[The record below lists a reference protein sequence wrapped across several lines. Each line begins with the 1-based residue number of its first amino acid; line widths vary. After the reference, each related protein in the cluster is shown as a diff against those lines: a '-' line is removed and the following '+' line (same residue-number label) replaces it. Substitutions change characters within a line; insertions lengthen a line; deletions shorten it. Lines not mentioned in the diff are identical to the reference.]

1 MQGSAAR
8 ATSRTT
14 ISIRSV
20 GGAVTAYCGAS
31 AKTTPQTSLGTR
43 RKPPQPGAGTIS
55 LNNRER
61 RTMPGTETIRRAVQ
75 SVRNRVQ
82 RDNGYINSE
91 SRTKYVLIDP
101 LLRALGWDTA
111 DLARVK
117 MEFRCP
123 NA

>member
-1 MQGSAAR
+1 
-8 ATSRTT
+8 
-14 ISIRSV
+14 
-20 GGAVTAYCGAS
+20 
-31 AKTTPQTSLGTR
+31 
-43 RKPPQPGAGTIS
+43 
-55 LNNRER
+55 
-61 RTMPGTETIRRAVQ
+61 MPGTETICRAVQ